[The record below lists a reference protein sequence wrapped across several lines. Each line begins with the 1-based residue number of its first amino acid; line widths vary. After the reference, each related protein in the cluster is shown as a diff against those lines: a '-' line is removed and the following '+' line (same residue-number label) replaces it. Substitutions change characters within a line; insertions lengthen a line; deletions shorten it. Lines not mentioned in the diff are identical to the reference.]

1 MHAGVNE
8 EKRLQ
13 PQRKKHF
20 LLLLVGGFV
29 KVQRLWRAVASLLQ
43 CVSKMGYFRH
53 RLIPLPRIN
62 YRTIMQTIYAH
73 ATDTKKKPKSTYQF
87 HCVKR
92 CGRVWFRDVL
102 LWYDRGWI
110 SVLVVL
116 KKQFHKHNRQKHLK
130 RRANTLTVTS
140 PSEENGW
147 NGLQSINIIYYL
159 YIFLL

>member
-73 ATDTKKKPKSTYQF
+73 ATDTKKTKEYLSVSLCEEVWS
-87 HCVKR
+87 CVVQR
-92 CGRVWFRDVL
+92 CAA
-102 LWYDRGWI
+102 
-110 SVLVVL
+110 LVRSWMDL
-116 KKQFHKHNRQKHLK
+116 SSGS
-130 RRANTLTVTS
+130 A
-140 PSEENGW
+140 
-147 NGLQSINIIYYL
+147 
-159 YIFLL
+159 